1 MAKNNFIPP
10 QLQQV
15 ADDIRSGHRRNANV
29 RTLLSWFNAYRR
41 RKNVVE
47 TIRAA
52 MEELGLTTVPD
63 FEEQFFDQRVVFQ
76 ALADG
81 DETVEEGNLDSPEE
95 TELPASVE
103 DGASAGDTDDKES
116 LFDDETTPED
126 SGQPVTLR
134 IVDEPTYQ
142 VSHLPTASKQVFS
155 VKPDT
160 TIVAATTEML
170 YRNFDQM
177 PVMTG
182 PRDVKGIIT
191 WKSIGR
197 VRASGKSVERVSD
210 CMEPAHEIALHE
222 SMFEAVRLIQRFRCV
237 LVKDRS
243 QQVCGIVTGYDITR
257 TFNDLAEPFL
267 LIGEIENLTRNL
279 IAANFELKDIQT
291 VQRGGDKPIL
301 SVFDMTFGQ
310 YLFLLQP
317 DDNWRKMPLEIDK
330 AFFINKLD
338 EVRQARN
345 DVMHFEPEGV
355 EPDKLKVL
363 REFANFLHQFA

>member
-1 MAKNNFIPP
+1 
-10 QLQQV
+10 
-15 ADDIRSGHRRNANV
+15 
-29 RTLLSWFNAYRR
+29 LLGWFNAQRR
-41 RKNVVE
+41 RPNVVE
-47 TIRAA
+47 TIRLALG
-52 MEELGLTTVPD
+52 ELELATVPD

-76 ALADG
+76 SQADDVEPDG
-81 DETVEEGNLDSPEE
+81 EVKIDAPEKTKTPKPIDNDVSTV
-95 TELPASVE
+95 
-103 DGASAGDTDDKES
+103 DTDEMENV
-116 LFDDETTPED
+116 FDDETTPED

-142 VSHLPTASKQVFS
+142 VSHLPTASKQVLS

-191 WKSIGR
+191 WKGIGR
-197 VRASGKSVERVSD
+197 ARASGKSVERVSD

-222 SMFEAVRLIQRFRCV
+222 SMFEAVRLIQRFKCV

-243 QQVCGIVTGYDITR
+243 KQVCGIVTGYDITR

-267 LIGEIENLTRNL
+267 LIGEIENLIRNL

-291 VQRGGDKPIL
+291 VQREGDKPIL
-301 SVFDMTFGQ
+301 SVSDMTFGQ